1 MNDKITIPP
10 KVLII
15 TLKRYLTIGTGDN
28 VSVQKITNAVQA
40 SNIIEFGTNY
50 QIKNFVI
57 HDGQTP
63 FGGHYW
69 AILRMPD
76 GTYKK
81 CNDTNIT
88 KIPSQEAWN
97 NRDNNQ
103 CYLLFY

>member
-1 MNDKITIPP
+1 M
-10 KVLII
+10 II
-15 TLKRYLTIGTGDN
+15 TLKRYSTVGTGNN

-40 SNIIEFGTNY
+40 SNTIEFGTNY

-57 HDGQTP
+57 HDGETP

-81 CNDTNIT
+81 CNEFFLDSIM
-88 KIPSQEAWN
+88 PMW
-97 NRDNNQ
+97 
-103 CYLLFY
+103 YLHAIFSCN